1 MNETELEAI
10 NRLSFAIENLT
21 KAIVQLDL
29 KIDRLAGPE
38 PAKAFPSAQPSHAK
52 DVPSAGR

>member
-1 MNETELEAI
+1 MSATELEAL
-10 NRLSFAIENLT
+10 NRLSFAVENLT

-38 PAKAFPSAQPSHAK
+38 PAKAFPSAQPGHTK
-52 DVPSAGR
+52 DVPSGGR

>member
-1 MNETELEAI
+1 MDAAEVEAV
-10 NRLSFAIENLT
+10 NRLSLAVENLM
-21 KAIVQLDL
+21 KAITKLDL

-38 PAKAFPSAQPSHAK
+38 PAKAFPSAQPGHE